1 MKGNRTT
8 KIIAQMASLLSI
20 VNGGIIEAIK
30 KLEWRENYMK
40 LHIQLPGVHA
50 ESIKAEVR
58 DNNHTV
64 LYFIESKANNLRMK
78 IANIVHTQTIPYF
91 VDIKRLT
98 AHFSNGKLDITMPFN
113 ELSKGYSKELSIGS

>member
-1 MKGNRTT
+1 MKGNKTT

-30 KLEWRENYMK
+30 KLEWTENSMK
-40 LHIQLPGVHA
+40 LRIQLPGIHA
-50 ESIKAEVR
+50 ESVKAEVH
-58 DNNHTV
+58 DNKLTV
-64 LYFIESKANNLRMK
+64 LYFIESNVDKMRMK

-98 AHFSNGKLDITMPFN
+98 ANFSNGILDITMPFN
-113 ELSKGYSKELSIGS
+113 ELSKGYNKDLIISS